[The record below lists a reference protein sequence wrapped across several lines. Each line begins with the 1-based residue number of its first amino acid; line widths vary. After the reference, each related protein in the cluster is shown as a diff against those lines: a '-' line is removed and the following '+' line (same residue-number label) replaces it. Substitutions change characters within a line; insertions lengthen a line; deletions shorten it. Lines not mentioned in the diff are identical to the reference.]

1 MSVAP
6 FLSLSMTVLA
16 TVHSG
21 EGSGTN
27 DLPLDGYPTDPTRAQ
42 VIHIRFL
49 RFFWS
54 LIDFISFHHPVTG
67 LSHGL
72 TTFHRQNLTTNIFE
86 TAGQIEWSS
95 DYNATVHFGLEEV
108 HIRDL
113 RKAKKSS
120 SRSRRFKAAGSEYK
134 WKMASDSV
142 DLFCVDSRGK
152 VIASWNQEQSNLLVS
167 PKGESI
173 LDRLVVTCFLNLW
186 ALRHLGQW

>member
-1 MSVAP
+1 MSFSEP
-6 FLSLSMTVLA
+6 FVLQFFFA
-16 TVHSG
+16 STIDADMRTFKVHLFSN
-21 EGSGTN
+21 ES
-27 DLPLDGYPTDPTRAQ
+27 PTHTIELYR
-42 VIHIRFL
+42 
-49 RFFWS
+49 
-54 LIDFISFHHPVTG
+54 FHHPVTG

-72 TTFHRQNLTTNIFE
+72 TTFHRQNLVTNIFE

-134 WKMASDSV
+134 WKLTSNLV

-152 VIASWNQEQSNLLVS
+152 TIASWNQEQSSLHIS

>member
-1 MSVAP
+1 MSAADSFVLQFVFVP
-6 FLSLSMTVLA
+6 TIDGDMRTFKVHLLSD
-16 TVHSG
+16 
-21 EGSGTN
+21 GSPHTTE
-27 DLPLDGYPTDPTRAQ
+27 LYR
-42 VIHIRFL
+42 
-49 RFFWS
+49 
-54 LIDFISFHHPVTG
+54 FHHPVTG

-72 TTFHRQNLTTNIFE
+72 TTFHRQNLTTHIFE